1 MAYQKFTNTYMK
13 KAVFLKPLLNFFL
26 IGLAITTLSR
36 LFLFL
41 MFKDRVTQVE
51 DFWMIFP
58 IGLRMDLIILSYL
71 SFLPALLICLLPSH
85 WLHKMRKFFS
95 FYFLFFLFLFLFME
109 LATRDFINEY
119 DTRPNKLFI
128 DYLIY
133 PKEVAGTLM
142 KSYLGSM
149 IITFII
155 IIAVMYL
162 LIRKAPK
169 LFHPRDTAYKTRL
182 ILFLPVAF
190 LLFFGARS
198 SLTSKRP
205 INASNAVFS
214 TDQLANTLGLNSL
227 YTVGFAIYSIKNEGN
242 AAKMYG
248 KMEFSEAIGRVRK
261 YMGLAD
267 ADFTNP
273 DLPFNHIQK
282 TDSLRTKPYNLVI
295 FLQESLGAE
304 YVGSLGGLPL
314 TPNYDRLTS
323 EGLSFTNLYCTGTR
337 SVRGIEA
344 VVTGFLPSPSES
356 VVKLSNSQ
364 SGFYTLAEALKQQG
378 YDTSF
383 IYGGMAN
390 FDNMAGFFNGNGF
403 ENIIDEPDFDASKT
417 AMHGTW
423 GYSDEDLVVKAN
435 EYFKQQGD
443 KPFFSLMFSTS
454 NHEPFE
460 FPDGRIELYDKQ
472 KQTVHNA
479 MKYADFAIGK
489 FFELAKKEAYFKNT
503 IFIVIA
509 DHNTRTYGQNL
520 VPINKF
526 HIPALIIGPGVAKG
540 KKYDKLSSQ
549 IDIPPTLLNMIGMDI
564 ESPMVGRDLL
574 KLPETTTGR
583 AIMQFHNN
591 NAFRVGNQVVI
602 MQPDKEPLQFLLKSD
617 TEMIPTKLDPELA
630 RDALAHVTAAS
641 FLYKERKYRLK
652 SQK

>member
-1 MAYQKFTNTYMK
+1 MK
-13 KAVFLKPLLNFFL
+13 KAVFLKPLLHFFL
-26 IGLAITTLSR
+26 IGLSITTLSR
-36 LFLFL
+36 ILLFL
-41 MFKDRVTQVE
+41 MFKDRVVQTE
-51 DFWMIFP
+51 DFWLIFP
-58 IGLRMDLIILSYL
+58 IGLRMDLIIMSYIA
-71 SFLPALLICLLPSH
+71 FLPALLICVLPQD
-85 WLHKMRKFFS
+85 WLFRIRKFFS
-95 FYFLFFLFLFLFME
+95 FYFILFLFLFLFME

-133 PKEVAGTLM
+133 PKEVLGTLF
-142 KSYLGSM
+142 KSYLWSM
-149 IITFII
+149 IITFVLLSAVLWMII
-155 IIAVMYL
+155 K
-162 LIRKAPK
+162 KAPK
-169 LFHPRDTAYKTRL
+169 LFHPKPAPYKLRL
-182 ILFLPVAF
+182 MLFPLVAF
-190 LLFFGARS
+190 LLFFAARS

-214 TDQLANTLGLNSL
+214 TDQLTNSLGLNSL
-227 YTVGFAIYSIKNEGN
+227 YTVGFAVYSMKNEGN

-248 KMEFSEAIGRVRK
+248 KMEPAEAIARVRK
-261 YMGLAD
+261 YMNVSEAE
-267 ADFTNP
+267 FTDTNY
-273 DLPFNHIQK
+273 PFTHLQK
-282 TDSLRTKPYNLVI
+282 PDSLRQKPYNLVI

-314 TPNYDRLTS
+314 TPEFDKLAK
-323 EGLSFTNLYCTGTR
+323 EGLLFTNLYCTGTR

-364 SGFYTLAEALKQQG
+364 TGFYTLAEALKTKG

-390 FDNMAGFFNGNGF
+390 FDNMASFFNGNGF
-403 ENIIDEPDFDASKT
+403 ENIVDEPDFDQAKT
-417 AMHGTW
+417 AFHGTW
-423 GYSDEDLVVKAN
+423 GYSDEDLAVKAN

-460 FPDGRIELYDKQ
+460 FPDGRIQLYEKP

-489 FFELAKKEAYFKNT
+489 FFEMAKKEAYFKNT

-526 HIPALIIGPGVAKG
+526 HVPALIIGPGVNKG
-540 KKYDKLSSQ
+540 KTYDKLSSQ
-549 IDIPPTLLNMIGMDI
+549 IDIPPTLLNLIGLEV
-564 ESPMVGRDLL
+564 ESPMPGRDLF
-574 KLPETTTGR
+574 KLPESTVGR
-583 AIMQFHNN
+583 SIMQFHNN

-602 MQPDKEPLQFLLKSD
+602 MQPDKEPLQFELKND
-617 TEMIPTKLDPELA
+617 TTMIPVKLDPELA

-641 FLYKERKYRLK
+641 YLYKERKYKLK

>member
-1 MAYQKFTNTYMK
+1 MK
-13 KAVFLKPLLNFFL
+13 KIDFLKPLLHFFT

-41 MFKDRVTQVE
+41 MFRERVVQTE
-51 DFWMIFP
+51 DFWLIFP
-58 IGLRMDLIILSYL
+58 IGLRMDLIIMSYIA
-71 SFLPALLICLLPSH
+71 FLPALLICVLPEH
-85 WLHKMRKFFS
+85 WLFKIRKFFS
-95 FYFLFFLFLFLFME
+95 FYFILFLFLFLFME

-133 PKEVAGTLM
+133 PKEVLGTLF
-142 KSYLGSM
+142 KSYLWSM
-149 IITFII
+149 IITFVLLVLALR
-155 IIAVMYL
+155 IAFK
-162 LIRKAPK
+162 KAPV
-169 LFHPRDTAYKTRL
+169 LFHPKPAPYKLRL
-182 ILFLPVAF
+182 LLFPLVAF

-214 TDQLANTLGLNSL
+214 TDQLTNSLGLNSL
-227 YTVGFAIYSIKNEGN
+227 YTVGFALYSIKNEGN

-248 KMEFSEAIGRVRK
+248 KMEPAEAIARVRK
-261 YMGLAD
+261 YM
-267 ADFTNP
+267 NP
-273 DLPFNHIQK
+273 DLAFTDPAFPFTHLQK
-282 TDSLRTKPYNLVI
+282 PDSLRQKPYNLVI

-314 TPNYDRLTS
+314 TPEFDKLTK
-323 EGLSFTNLYCTGTR
+323 EGLLFTNLYCTGTR

-364 SGFYTLAEALKQQG
+364 TGFYTLAEALKAKG

-390 FDNMAGFFNGNGF
+390 FDNMASFFNGNGF
-403 ENIIDEPDFDASKT
+403 ENIIDEPDFDKSKT
-417 AMHGTW
+417 AFHGTW
-423 GYSDEDLVVKAN
+423 GYSDEDLAVKAN
-435 EYFKQQGD
+435 DYFKQQGD

-460 FPDGRIELYDKQ
+460 FPDGRIQLYEKP

-526 HIPALIIGPGVAKG
+526 HIPALIIGPGVNKG
-540 KKYDKLSSQ
+540 KTYDKLSSQ
-549 IDIPPTLLNMIGMDI
+549 IDIPPTLLNLIGLEI
-564 ESPMVGRDLL
+564 ESPMPGRDLF
-574 KLPETTTGR
+574 KLPEATTGR
-583 AIMQFHNN
+583 SIMQFHNN

-602 MQPDKEPLQFLLKSD
+602 MQPDKEPLQFELKND
-617 TEMIPTKLDPELA
+617 TVMVPVKLDPELA

-641 FLYKERKYRLK
+641 YLYKERKYKLK